1 MRIYLIPAIAY
12 QAKNFGHTVNIFA
25 SLVLASNEKEAL
37 GEVLLDLKSRYP
49 SKNGWEYKIGDAGD
63 DTDKVKEIVEG
74 L

>member
-12 QAKNFGHTVNIFA
+12 KVKNFEYNVEIFA
-25 SLVLASNEKEAL
+25 NLVLASNEKEAL
-37 GEVLLDLKSRYP
+37 GEVLLDLKSKYP

-63 DTDKVKEIVEG
+63 DTDKVKEIVKE